1 MMSRPSHLPPRCP
14 LQNKC
19 LRTRS
24 LDSSDKVFL
33 GDDQLLP
40 ELFRYPSMDS
50 LLEEHPSWLD
60 ELLADSDTSSL
71 HGHCHRRSASDS
83 LTISHA
89 PMPPP
94 AFHNAVIHEAQE
106 GAGNVHGSGVEESCV
121 YGPNSP
127 RERSKLTSSESAI
140 VNALLET
147 VPRNKLAFAE
157 ISGGSRIY
165 EQDEEGNFAAE
176 HEAEKSSRRRSGQ
189 RSRVRKLQYIS
200 DLQKTVEAL
209 QTMGAELAAN
219 IACVFQQ
226 RVSLSLENKSL
237 RKQISVLLH
246 EKIIK
251 DGEHQHLQREAE
263 RLKMISRRHRRSKS
277 ISSLL
282 LDSGPHVNSDYSPL
296 DFRKLSLGDDGP
308 VALNHTLEHTNM
320 NSF

>member
-1 MMSRPSHLPPRCP
+1 MSRPSHLPPRCP
-14 LQNKC
+14 
-19 LRTRS
+19 
-24 LDSSDKVFL
+24 DKILL

-71 HGHCHRRSASDS
+71 HGQCHRRSASDS
-83 LTISHA
+83 LTIS
-89 PMPPP
+89 
-94 AFHNAVIHEAQE
+94 
-106 GAGNVHGSGVEESCV
+106 GVEEGCV

-147 VPRNKLAFAE
+147 VPRNKLAYAE

-165 EQDEEGNFAAE
+165 EQDEEGNFEAE

-219 IACVFQQ
+219 IACFFQQ

-251 DGEHQHLQREAE
+251 DGEHQYLQREAE

-282 LDSGPHVNSDYSPL
+282 LDSGPHVNGDYSPL
-296 DFRKLSLGDDGP
+296 DFRRLSLGDDGP

>member
-1 MMSRPSHLPPRCP
+1 MSRPSHLPPRCP

-24 LDSSDKVFL
+24 LDSSDKALL

-40 ELFRYPSMDS
+40 ELLRYPSMDS
-50 LLEEHPSWLD
+50 LVEEHPSWLD
-60 ELLADSDTSSL
+60 ELLADSDTGSL
-71 HGHCHRRSASDS
+71 HGQCHRRSASDS

-89 PMPPP
+89 SALPP
-94 AFHNAVIHEAQE
+94 ALHNVIIHEPQE
-106 GAGNVHGSGVEESCV
+106 GAGNVHGSGVEENCV

-127 RERSKLTSSESAI
+127 RQRSKLTSSESAI

-147 VPRNKLAFAE
+147 VPRNKLQYVE
-157 ISGGSRIY
+157 ISGGSIIY
-165 EQDEEGNFAAE
+165 EQDEEENVAAE
-176 HEAEKSSRRRSGQ
+176 PEAEKSSRRRSGQ

-251 DGEHQHLQREAE
+251 DGEYQYLQSEAE
-263 RLKMISRRHRRSKS
+263 RLKMISRGHRRSKS
-277 ISSLL
+277 ISSPSHHSELREK
-282 LDSGPHVNSDYSPL
+282 SNYSSL
-296 DFRKLSLGDDGP
+296 DFRKLNLGEGP
-308 VALNHTLEHTNM
+308 VTLNHTLEHTNM
-320 NSF
+320 SS